1 MKSMPDNVNP
11 FAALMLTYLVAAVKS
26 AIIFI
31 LTVGFKDVGSELL
44 NVNWTLVILALPVVG
59 LEIGYVFVYP
69 FGGNIITA
77 SVVANS
83 GLACVLLIV
92 GYVLYKENVSLHQ
105 IFGII
110 VSMFGLIL
118 INI

>member
-1 MKSMPDNVNP
+1 MPNNINP
-11 FAALMLTYLVAAVKS
+11 FAVLMVTYLVAAIKS

-44 NVNWTLVILALPVVG
+44 NVNWTLFILALAVVG

-83 GLACVLLIV
+83 GLACV
-92 GYVLYKENVSLHQ
+92 
-105 IFGII
+105 
-110 VSMFGLIL
+110 IL
-118 INI
+118 IWGICLV